1 MGFQKQNVCIRRIM
15 GEKNRDKVSESEC
28 IKKEIEGQ
36 EGRKEKEGQR
46 GNSPTQ

>member
-1 MGFQKQNVCIRRIM
+1 M

-36 EGRKEKEGQR
+36 ERRKAKEGQR
-46 GNSPTQ
+46 EKANKSEND

>member
-1 MGFQKQNVCIRRIM
+1 M

-36 EGRKEKEGQR
+36 EGRKRGSEGE
-46 GNSPTQ
+46 

>member
-15 GEKNRDKVSESEC
+15 ERKNRDKVSESEC

-36 EGRKEKEGQR
+36 EGRKAKEGQR
-46 GNSPTQ
+46 GE

>member
-1 MGFQKQNVCIRRIM
+1 M

-36 EGRKEKEGQR
+36 EGRKVKEGLCVHVL
-46 GNSPTQ
+46 

>member
-1 MGFQKQNVCIRRIM
+1 M

-36 EGRKEKEGQR
+36 EGRKAKEGQR
-46 GNSPTQ
+46 EKANKSEND